1 MGIKPAKLN
10 VGDVVATVSLSW
22 GGAGLLPDRYAQAKR
37 PDYGHANGV
46 HGKTG
51 L

>member
-22 GGAGLLPDRYAQAKR
+22 GGAGSCHAAHHDVR
-37 PDYGHANGV
+37 PTDLRHAGM
-46 HGKTG
+46 KF
-51 L
+51 